1 MNEGVRSV
9 HQVTIVHVRHK
20 AKKGVTGVDKDRHE
34 KVCEVSDGACHG
46 SEGLVAWQDMYT
58 SMCGRM
64 VTRVQLVG
72 MILT

>member
-46 SEGLVAWQDMYT
+46 SERLGAWQDKST
-58 SMCGRM
+58 CGRM
-64 VTRVQLVG
+64 VTKVQLVRG
-72 MILT
+72 IVLA